1 MNSGTR
7 IVGDALTNCLKQK
20 CSVSRNACNFQ
31 HISDFQSCWT
41 GFLQQWGA
49 ECSPLSR
56 GTFKFRPKMS
66 GKMSMASR
74 LGCPAERR
82 LLSFLSLVQ
91 PSIEEWW
98 LCIPIGYRPI
108 GMCPNTIQIPTIS
121 YHDHSEDEVT
131 TLLLADKSPSGQ
143 RRSHDWRHSS

>member
-1 MNSGTR
+1 MHSQTAWSKSVAFHETLVISNIFQMFSPVGQDFFNS
-7 IVGDALTNCLKQK
+7 DADGLK
-20 CSVSRNACNFQ
+20 RARFNA
-31 HISDFQSCWT
+31 
-41 GFLQQWGA
+41 WGA
-49 ECSPLSR
+49 ECSPFSR

-82 LLSFLSLVQ
+82 LLSEALHWRVVTVHTYRA
-91 PSIEEWW
+91 
-98 LCIPIGYRPI
+98 YRPI

-143 RRSHDWRHSS
+143 RSRSHDWRHPS